1 MKIKTKMTLTP
12 FLPFLLALSL
22 VAYPVYA
29 QELTAQEMV
38 KKSEDIMQGETNRM
52 LITMEVVTPSW
63 KREYRMR
70 SAMKGRS
77 KTLIELS
84 YPLEKKGEVYLKEN
98 MQLWSYLPKV
108 ERKILIPPSSMLQPF
123 LGSDFSYDDLVK
135 ASQLSQD
142 YLCRLS
148 GEEDVQGEKALFF
161 ELTPKKEAAVV
172 YGGVRLWLRKGDYI
186 PLRQEFYDEK
196 NNLIKTLDF
205 SGIKP
210 FGAHK
215 IPTLW
220 EMTNNFEKGRQT
232 IITVS
237 EAEFDLP
244 IEDKVFSH
252 QRL

>member
-1 MKIKTKMTLTP
+1 M
-12 FLPFLLALSL
+12 S
-22 VAYPVYA
+22 
-29 QELTAQEMV
+29 
-38 KKSEDIMQGETNRM
+38 
-52 LITMEVVTPSW
+52 ITMEVVTPSW

-148 GEEDVQGEKALFF
+148 GEEEVQGEKALFF

-172 YGGVRLWLRKGDYI
+172 YGGVRLWLRKGI
-186 PLRQEFYDEK
+186 ISPCARSFMMRK
-196 NNLIKTLDF
+196 ITLL
-205 SGIKP
+205 KP
-210 FGAHK
+210 WISPG
-215 IPTLW
+215 
-220 EMTNNFEKGRQT
+220 
-232 IITVS
+232 
-237 EAEFDLP
+237 
-244 IEDKVFSH
+244 
-252 QRL
+252 

>member
-1 MKIKTKMTLTP
+1 MKNVKKMTLT
-12 FLPFLLALSL
+12 PFLLALSL
-22 VAYPVYA
+22 VVYPLYA
-29 QELTAQEMV
+29 QDLTAQEMV
-38 KKSEDIMQGETNRM
+38 RKSEDVIQGETNRM
-52 LITMEVVTPSW
+52 LIAMEVVTPSW

-70 SAMKGRS
+70 SAMKGRTM
-77 KTLIELS
+77 TLIELS

-142 YLCRLS
+142 YLCSLI
-148 GEEDVQGEKALFF
+148 GEEELGGEKALFF

-172 YGGVRLWLRKGDYI
+172 YGGVRLWLRQGDYV

-205 SGIKP
+205 SGIKLMY
-210 FGAHK
+210 GHN

-220 EMTNNFEKGRQT
+220 KMTNNFEKGRQT
-232 IITVS
+232 IITVR

>member
-1 MKIKTKMTLTP
+1 MKIKKKMTLPT
-12 FLPFLLALSL
+12 FLLLLLAFSL
-22 VAYPVYA
+22 GISPVYA
-29 QELTAQEMV
+29 QDLTAQEMV
-38 KKSEDIMQGETNRM
+38 RKSEDVMQGDTNRM
-52 LITMEVVTPSW
+52 SITMEVVTPSW
-63 KREYRMR
+63 KREYRMQ
-70 SAMKGRS
+70 SAMKGRT

-84 YPLEKKGEVYLKEN
+84 YPLEKKAEVYLKEN

-142 YLCRLS
+142 YLCSLS
-148 GEEDVQGEKALFF
+148 GEEEIQGEKALFF

-215 IPTLW
+215 IPALW

-232 IITVS
+232 IITVI

>member
-1 MKIKTKMTLTP
+1 
-12 FLPFLLALSL
+12 
-22 VAYPVYA
+22 
-29 QELTAQEMV
+29 
-38 KKSEDIMQGETNRM
+38 M
-52 LITMEVVTPSW
+52 LITMEVVTTSW

-148 GEEDVQGEKALFF
+148 GEEEVQGEKALFF

-186 PLRQEFYDEK
+186 PLRREFYDEK

>member
-1 MKIKTKMTLTP
+1 MRNIKIP
-12 FLPFLLALSL
+12 FLSLLVLFLALGL
-22 VAYPVYA
+22 IAYPAYA
-29 QELTAQEMV
+29 QDLTAQEMV

-70 SAMKGRS
+70 SAMKGRT

-84 YPLEKKGEVYLKEN
+84 YPLEKKGELYLKEN

-142 YLCRLS
+142 YLCHLS
-148 GEEDVQGEKALFF
+148 GEEDIQGEKALSF
-161 ELTPKKEAAVV
+161 ELTPKEDAAVV
-172 YGGVRLWLRKGDYI
+172 YGGVRLWLRKGDYV

-205 SGIKP
+205 SDIKP
-210 FGAHK
+210 MSGHN

-220 EMTNNFEKGRQT
+220 KMTNNFEKGRET
-232 IITVS
+232 LIRVK

>member
-1 MKIKTKMTLTP
+1 MKNVKKMTLT
-12 FLPFLLALSL
+12 PFLLALSL
-22 VAYPVYA
+22 VVYPLYA
-29 QELTAQEMV
+29 QDLTAQEMV
-38 KKSEDIMQGETNRM
+38 RKSEDVMQGETNRM
-52 LITMEVVTPSW
+52 LIAMEVVTPSW

-123 LGSDFSYDDLVK
+123 LGSDFSYDDLIK

-142 YLCRLS
+142 YLCSLI
-148 GEEDVQGEKALFF
+148 GEEELGGEKALFF

-172 YGGVRLWLRKGDYI
+172 YGGVRLWLRQGDYV

-205 SGIKP
+205 SGIKLMY
-210 FGAHK
+210 GHN

-220 EMTNNFEKGRQT
+220 KMTNNFEKGRQT
-232 IITVS
+232 IITVR
-237 EAEFDLP
+237 EAEFDLL

>member
-1 MKIKTKMTLTP
+1 MKIMKKMTLTP
-12 FLPFLLALSL
+12 FLLALIL
-22 VAYPVYA
+22 GGYPVYA
-29 QELTAQEMV
+29 QETTAQEMV
-38 KKSEDIMQGETNRM
+38 KKSEDVMQGETNRM

-148 GEEDVQGEKALFF
+148 GEEELHGEKALFF

-210 FGAHK
+210 FGAHN

-220 EMTNNFEKGRQT
+220 KMTNNFEKGRQT
-232 IITVS
+232 IITVI

>member
-1 MKIKTKMTLTP
+1 MKIKKKMTLTP
-12 FLPFLLALSL
+12 FLFLALSL
-22 VAYPVYA
+22 VVYPVYA
-29 QELTAQEMV
+29 QEMTAQEMV

-52 LITMEVVTPSW
+52 SITMEVVTPSW

-148 GEEDVQGEKALFF
+148 GEEEVQGEKALFF

>member
-1 MKIKTKMTLTP
+1 MKSAILILCLGLGLGVRP
-12 FLPFLLALSL
+12 L
-22 VAYPVYA
+22 YA
-29 QELTAQEMV
+29 QDLTAQEMV

-52 LITMEVVTPSW
+52 LITMEVATPSW
-63 KREYRMR
+63 KREYRMQ
-70 SAMKGRS
+70 SAMKGRT

-142 YLCRLS
+142 YLCSLI
-148 GEEDVQGEKALFF
+148 GEEELGGEKALFF

-172 YGGVRLWLRKGDYI
+172 YGGVRLWLRQGDYV

-205 SGIKP
+205 SGIKLMY
-210 FGAHK
+210 GHN

-220 EMTNNFEKGRQT
+220 KMTNNFEKGRQT
-232 IITVS
+232 IITVR

>member
-1 MKIKTKMTLTP
+1 MKIMKKMTLTP
-12 FLPFLLALSL
+12 FLLLLAFSL
-22 VAYPVYA
+22 GIFPVYA
-29 QELTAQEMV
+29 QDLTALEMV
-38 KKSEDIMQGETNRM
+38 KKSEDVMRGDTNRM

-63 KREYRMR
+63 KRQYRMQ
-70 SAMKGRS
+70 SAMKGRT

-84 YPLEKKGEVYLKEN
+84 YPLGKKGEVYLKEN
-98 MQLWSYLPKV
+98 TQLWSYLPKV

-142 YLCRLS
+142 YFCRLS
-148 GEEDVQGEKALFF
+148 AEEEIQGEKALLF
-161 ELTPKKEAAVV
+161 ELTPKKDAAVV
-172 YGGVRLWLRKGDYI
+172 YGGVRLWLRKGDYV

-215 IPTLW
+215 MPTLW
-220 EMTNNFEKGRQT
+220 KMTDNLEKGRQT
-232 IITVS
+232 VITVS